1 MATERFNETTEAPG
15 GIPRDVASA
24 WAIELW
30 EKLQDVYS
38 NEAAWALL
46 DGSRSTS
53 MDEVAL
59 ATGTIEN
66 ARKAIEKA
74 IEQRDAAL
82 SDALGHLEALTLLL
96 GSEDLTGEMAM
107 VTAEAVA
114 FLQKHGHGPGA
125 PERE

>member
-82 SDALGHLEALTLLL
+82 SADRG
-96 GSEDLTGEMAM
+96 D
-107 VTAEAVA
+107 
-114 FLQKHGHGPGA
+114 GHGDRRGRGVSSEARSRTWCP
-125 PERE
+125 